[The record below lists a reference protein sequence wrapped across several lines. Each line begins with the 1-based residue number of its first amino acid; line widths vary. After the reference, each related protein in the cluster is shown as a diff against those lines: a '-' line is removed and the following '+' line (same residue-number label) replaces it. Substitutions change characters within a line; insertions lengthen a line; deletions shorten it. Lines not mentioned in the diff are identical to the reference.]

1 MLVCIY
7 KNRGLLI
14 MKKEKKDSILH
25 IRINSQLKNKLTLYC
40 YINNISVSKFI
51 ILFLNDFLENYFEGM
66 LYEDN

>member
-1 MLVCIY
+1 
-7 KNRGLLI
+7 
-14 MKKEKKDSILH
+14 MKKNKKDSVLH

-51 ILFLNDFLENYFEGM
+51 TLFLSDFLENYFEGM